1 MQANLVYQSE
11 YALNIWLLHVP
22 IRTKQKVG
30 FPADNFLFNSKS
42 SSHPILP
49 GF

>member
-1 MQANLVYQSE
+1 MQPELVYQYE
-11 YALNIWLLHVP
+11 YLLNIWLLSVP
-22 IRTKQKVG
+22 IRTKQWGG